1 MTPPCP
7 LPAGHQLLCPW
18 ALENPGEPGLQEFL
32 RRHHCLLSNLMEP
45 PLLSFP
51 RSLTVL
57 HLSHSQLS
65 RLPPSLSSLPHL
77 TSLDLSHNQ
86 ISSLPASLTSAP
98 RLTSLLLHCNLLTQP
113 PPWLHL
119 LHRCYR
125 LSLGGNPFQPSSPL
139 LPPSLGTDGCRRIKY
154 LHIGSVGIKQ
164 LPEPVLQLQDL
175 RHLSL
180 SALPGH
186 TPDTL
191 WSLPD
196 SLGSRLPSLERLEG
210 EGITLTV
217 LPDSLIVLSRLSVLQ
232 LADNCLSWLPSSF
245 NLLKGL
251 RYCDLSKN
259 QLLLLPPDLS
269 SLPSLSHFLAADN
282 RIGELPAS
290 LPRCPA
296 LTTLDLYSNQLTS
309 LPPGMARLNLLRADF
324 SCNYLELPQL
334 KKTLGKLPY
343 IEMQKR
349 FRSWKGDLQVKV
361 AGLEEARGGGFV
373 CLPSL
378 AVLEREKQWDENMEY
393 CFAEDW
399 DNSSQ
404 LDGQTSEEDI
414 HAINKDIVLPNEEDT
429 DEKDSGIIED
439 YGAEDDDD
447 WEGQSLTLS
456 PEPHLGDSIWRWSC
470 GVGQFCPADIHQE
483 VVNRGLLADWEAWR
497 GRRQVPAP
505 ARAPLVARVP
515 LLLSEREDG
524 QWEDVQD

>member
-1 MTPPCP
+1 
-7 LPAGHQLLCPW
+7 
-18 ALENPGEPGLQEFL
+18 
-32 RRHHCLLSNLMEP
+32 MEP
-45 PLLSFP
+45 PRLSFP

-65 RLPPSLSSLPHL
+65 SLPPSLSSLPHL
-77 TSLDLSHNQ
+77 TSLDLSHNLV
-86 ISSLPASLTSAP
+86 STLPASLASAP

-125 LSLGGNPFQPSSPL
+125 LSLGGNPFRPGSPL
-139 LPPSLGTDGCRRIKY
+139 LPPSLGRADCRRIKY
-154 LHIGSVGIKQ
+154 LHIGSVGLKQ

-180 SALPGH
+180 SALPGYSS
-186 TPDTL
+186 DTL

-217 LPDSLIVLSRLSVLQ
+217 LPDSFIALSCLSVLQ

-251 RYCDLSKN
+251 RYCDLSRN

-269 SLPSLSHFLAADN
+269 SLPYLSHLLAADN

-290 LPRCPA
+290 LPRCPE

-324 SCNYLELPQL
+324 SCNHLKLPQL
-334 KKTLGKLPY
+334 KKTFGTLPY
-343 IEMQKR
+343 FEMQER
-349 FRSWKGDLQVKV
+349 LRSWRGDLQVKV

-373 CLPSL
+373 CLTSL
-378 AVLEREKQWDENMEY
+378 AVLDREKQWDENME
-393 CFAEDW
+393 CGFAEEW
-399 DNSSQ
+399 DNSSE
-404 LDGQTSEEDI
+404 LDGLTAEEDI
-414 HAINKDIVLPNEEDT
+414 HAFNKEIVLLDEVDT

-439 YGAEDDDD
+439 YGAEDNDD
-447 WEGQSLTLS
+447 WEGQALTRA

-497 GRRQVPAP
+497 GRRQVLAP
-505 ARAPLVARVP
+505 SRTLVARKPV
-515 LLLSEREDG
+515 LLSEREDG
-524 QWEDVQD
+524 QWEDVED